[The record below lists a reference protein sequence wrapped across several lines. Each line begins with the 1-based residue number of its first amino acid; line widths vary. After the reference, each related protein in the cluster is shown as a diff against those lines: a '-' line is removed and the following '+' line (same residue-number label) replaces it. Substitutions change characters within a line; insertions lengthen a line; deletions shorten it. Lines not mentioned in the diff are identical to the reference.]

1 MTSEDL
7 LTARAAR
14 QNSVRPAALTP
25 ASVAGWVAELGFTTA
40 AQLGDEAV
48 EPLEAA
54 LAERRVVEL
63 WLWPGVL
70 RYCSAELLGYVYVC
84 VGDRNL
90 REDFRRQAR
99 ERQLSWLAAE
109 VYEQLLGAEGARTPG
124 EVRERLGVERTSPLS
139 IERALSELAKTLKV
153 VRLGRRGGE
162 PQWQTLLAAFPHLQ
176 RAVDTVSLVEAAAAL
191 ISRYLDAMVCE
202 SEELLAAFF
211 TPLFS
216 RSRVRAALNG
226 LEAAQEAET
235 VSLDGRQAWRLR
247 PVEEPQERST

>member
-7 LTARAAR
+7 LTARAAK
-14 QNSVRPAALTP
+14 QTAARPANLTSD
-25 ASVAGWVAELGFTTA
+25 SVAEWVGELGFATAAELGDGA
-40 AQLGDEAV
+40 IEA
-48 EPLEAA
+48 LEGA
-54 LAERRVVEL
+54 LAERRVIEL

-70 RYCSAELLGYVYVC
+70 RYCPDELLGYVYVC
-84 VGDRNL
+84 VGDRIP
-90 REDFRRQAR
+90 REDYKRQVR
-99 ERQLSWLAAE
+99 EKQLSWLAAE
-109 VYEQLLGAEGARTPG
+109 VYEQLLAAGAARTPS
-124 EVRERLGVERTSPLS
+124 ELREKLGVERTSPMS

-162 PQWQTLLAAFPHLQ
+162 PRWQALVTAFPHLA
-176 RAVDTVSLVEAAAAL
+176 RVVDTVSLVEAAAAL

-202 SEELLAAFF
+202 SEESLAAFF
-211 TPLFS
+211 APLFA

-247 PVEEPQERST
+247 EAASD